1 MQRYFVILFL
11 LISIGLSATILNV
24 PQNYHYISL
33 AIIAATDGD
42 TVLVQPG
49 NYNGIINFDGKAIT
63 LTSTYIFTNNMADI
77 YHTTL
82 GGSYSDASL
91 ISFINGEGEGSIL
104 TGFTITNA
112 GAPAQGGAVLCDGTS
127 PTLQNLRFIGN
138 QATSGGAIFTNEAN
152 PTIENCEF
160 INNSSTE
167 FGGAIY
173 LEASEMSMANCLLQN
188 NSSDGGGIL
197 GRGGALFVSYST
209 VDLTNC
215 NFYENAANVHAGAVY
230 LSYASADILKCQFV
244 GNTGGGNVGAVYSYK
259 STHLEVINCLFY
271 NNSGT
276 NAGSLRFYT
285 DVAPTDIPIVLN
297 TICYG
302 NTPCEIFFASD
313 NLSHELIIAY
323 SDLQGGEDAIVTNN
337 VAEIVWLEG
346 NIDNDPMYVA
356 PEYDHFYLQ
365 PESPCVDAGQSV
377 FEYEGITYIDT
388 DFYLGDNLD
397 MGNCETD
404 VEYPEVLAMFE
415 VDVIEGEAPLTVNF
429 TDLSLGEPTNWEW
442 LIDEELV
449 PFSQEQNPQWIF
461 EEPGV
466 YSINLSA
473 YNDLKFD
480 SIYMI
485 DYIVVNEPSATEEEL
500 PQATAHLTVFPNPFN
515 PSTSLNFALT
525 EPEKVTLTAYN
536 LKGEKIEV
544 IYNDILPSGEHNINW
559 QPENLPSG
567 MYFILLS
574 YNDHNTVSKAILLK

>member
-1 MQRYFVILFL
+1 MQRYLVLFIL

-49 NYNGIINFDGKAIT
+49 TYNGIINFDGKAIT
-63 LTSTYIFTNNMADI
+63 LASTYIFTNNEADI
-77 YHTTL
+77 HHTIL
-82 GGSYSDASL
+82 GGNYSDASL

-112 GAPAQGGAVLCDGTS
+112 GAPAQGGAVFCDGTS
-127 PTLQNLRFIGN
+127 PTLLNLRFSDN

-173 LEASEMSMANCLLQN
+173 LEASEMTMNNCRLQN
-188 NSSDGGGIL
+188 NNSDGAGTL
-197 GRGGALFVSYST
+197 GRGGAVFVSYST

-215 NFYENAANVHAGAVY
+215 NFYENTANVHAGAVY
-230 LSYASADILKCQFV
+230 LSYASANILKCQFV
-244 GNTGGGNVGAVYSYK
+244 GNTAGGNVGAVYSYK

-285 DVAPTDIPIVLN
+285 DVAPTDVPIVLN

-346 NIDNDPMYVA
+346 NIDADPMYVA
-356 PEYDHFYLQ
+356 PEYDHFFLQ
-365 PESPCVDAGQSV
+365 PESPCIDAAQAV

-388 DFYLGDNLD
+388 DSYLGDNLD
-397 MGNCETD
+397 MGPCETD
-404 VEYPEVLAMFE
+404 VDNPAILAMFE
-415 VDVIEGEAPLTVNF
+415 ADIMEGDAPLTVNF
-429 TDLSLGEPTNWEW
+429 TDLSLGEPTSWEW
-442 LIDEELV
+442 YSNGDII

-461 EEPGV
+461 EEPGT
-466 YSINLSA
+466 YSIRLVA
-473 YNDLKFD
+473 YNDEQTD
-480 SIYMI
+480 WINEI
-485 DYIVVNEPSATEEEL
+485 DLIQVNVPSAADEDL
-500 PQATAHLTVFPNPFN
+500 PPANIALSVYPNPFN
-515 PSTSLNFALT
+515 PSTTLDFSLSESEN
-525 EPEKVTLTAYN
+525 VTLAAYN
-536 LKGEKIEV
+536 LKGEKIDL
-544 IYNDILPSGEHNINW
+544 IFNDILPAGNHKLTWEPQS
-559 QPENLPSG
+559 LPSG
-567 MYFILLS
+567 IYFIRLI
-574 YNDHNTVSKAILLK
+574 HNHQSTTSKAILLK